1 MSYFAQG
8 CSTNFIVDNT
18 QPIPTK
24 PILIKLKGSHTEGK
38 QLWKLERSH
47 WKEETQRGG
56 EQGGEMGLNLIKIY
70 FIHVWKVWKTH
81 HVHVW
86 NCQKQIII
94 NPPRSWYW
102 NIKHIKTAMWVSH
115 CLKDIYETINSRKYL
130 FGLLVSEISVC
141 VQLVHLPW
149 SQGDAKYHYSVAVS
163 KNAIQ
168 PMVARKQ
175 REAGWSEQDR
185 HSQSISPGTD
195 FV

>member
-1 MSYFAQG
+1 MKVGEVS
-8 CSTNFIVDNT
+8 
-18 QPIPTK
+18 
-24 PILIKLKGSHTEGK
+24 
-38 QLWKLERSH
+38 LERKNSAR
-47 WKEETQRGG
+47 KRKGRRNGAESDQDIFYTY
-56 EQGGEMGLNLIKIY
+56 MKNLKDTSCTCMKLSKI
-70 FIHVWKVWKTH
+70 
-81 HVHVW
+81 
-86 NCQKQIII
+86 NNN

-102 NIKHIKTAMWVSH
+102 NRKHIKTAMWVSH
-115 CLKDIYETINSRKYL
+115 CLKDIYKTINSRKDL

-175 REAGWSEQDR
+175 REAGWSGQDR
-185 HSQSISPGTD
+185 HFQSISPGTD